1 MAQRRYSILILGDPP
16 SRTRKIHLS
25 HRGLQVVLLC
35 GGLALLAIA
44 YVVVQYLT
52 VQVKESEL
60 QQLRKTVE
68 TQRVVGQK
76 LTLVQEE
83 LNQLRAFDHQI
94 RRLAGMKETEETE
107 GKDGAAVGGGTLE
120 VEKAI
125 REGEIAEQ
133 QGLLMDKLYEDLR
146 RMEREVALRAES
158 LKSLTDYLTE
168 QKDRLAATPSIW
180 PTRGYLSSGFGPR
193 KSPFTG
199 RRQRHTGI
207 DVAAQMETP
216 IVASADGVVTFSGR
230 LAGYGRAIVIT
241 HGFGFKTF
249 YGHNS
254 ENKVKKGDRVK
265 RGQVIGLVGST
276 GYSTGSHVHYEV
288 LVKDKPVNP
297 LNYIIDDK
305 RRQSAIR
312 GS

>member
-1 MAQRRYSILILGDPP
+1 MARRYSILILGDPP

-25 HRGLQVVLLC
+25 HRGLQAILLC
-35 GGLALLAIA
+35 GGLAILAIA

-83 LNQLRAFDHQI
+83 LKQLRAFDHQI
-94 RRLAGMKETEETE
+94 RQLAGIEEAE
-107 GKDGAAVGGGTLE
+107 GEDGAAVGGGNLK
-120 VEKAI
+120 VEEAI
-125 REGEIAEQ
+125 REGKMAEQ
-133 QGLLMDKLYEDLR
+133 QALLVDQLYQDLL

-158 LKSLTDYLTE
+158 LKTLTDYLTE

-180 PTRGYLSSGFGPR
+180 PTRGYVSSRFGPR

-207 DVAAQMETP
+207 DVAAQMGTP
-216 IVASADGVVTFSGR
+216 IIASADGVVTYSGR

-249 YGHNS
+249 YGHNKK
-254 ENKVKKGDRVK
+254 NKIKKGTRVK
-265 RGQVIGLVGST
+265 RGQVIALVGNT

-288 LVKDKPVNP
+288 LVKDNPVNP

-312 GS
+312 GR

>member
-25 HRGLQVVLLC
+25 HRGLQAILLC
-35 GGLALLAIA
+35 GGLAILAIA

-76 LTLVQEE
+76 LALVQEE
-83 LNQLRAFDHQI
+83 LKQLRAFDHQI
-94 RRLAGMKETEETE
+94 RQLAGIEEAE
-107 GKDGAAVGGGTLE
+107 GEDGAAVGGGYLK
-120 VEKAI
+120 VEEAI
-125 REGEIAEQ
+125 REGKMAEQ
-133 QGLLMDKLYEDLR
+133 QALLVDQLYQDLQ

-180 PTRGYLSSGFGPR
+180 PTRGYVSSRFGPR

-207 DVAAQMETP
+207 DVAAQMGTP
-216 IVASADGVVTFSGR
+216 IIASADGVVTFSGR
-230 LAGYGRAIVIT
+230 LAGYGRAVVIT

-249 YGHNS
+249 YGHNKK
-254 ENKVKKGDRVK
+254 NKVKKGDRVK
-265 RGQVIGLVGST
+265 RGQVIALVGNT

-288 LVKDKPVNP
+288 LVKDNPVNP

>member
-25 HRGLQVVLLC
+25 HRGLQAVLLC

-83 LNQLRAFDHQI
+83 LKQLRAFDHQI
-94 RRLAGMKETEETE
+94 RHLAGMKETEGE
-107 GKDGAAVGGGTLE
+107 DGAAVGGGNLK
-120 VEKAI
+120 VEEAI
-125 REGEIAEQ
+125 REGKMAEQ
-133 QGLLMDKLYEDLR
+133 QALLVDQLYQDLQ

-180 PTRGYLSSGFGPR
+180 PTRGYVSSRFGPR

-207 DVAAQMETP
+207 DVAAQMGTP

-241 HGFGFKTF
+241 HGFGFKSF
-249 YGHNS
+249 YGHNKK
-254 ENKVKKGDRVK
+254 NKVKKGARVK
-265 RGQVIGLVGST
+265 RGQVIALVGNT

-288 LVKDKPVNP
+288 LVKDNPVNP

>member
-25 HRGLQVVLLC
+25 HRGLQAILLC
-35 GGLALLAIA
+35 GGLAILAIA

-83 LNQLRAFDHQI
+83 LKQLRAFDHQI
-94 RRLAGMKETEETE
+94 RHLAGIEEAE
-107 GKDGAAVGGGTLE
+107 GEDGAAVGGGNLK
-120 VEKAI
+120 VEEAI
-125 REGEIAEQ
+125 REGKMAEQ
-133 QGLLMDKLYEDLR
+133 QALLVDQLYQDLQ

-158 LKSLTDYLTE
+158 LKTLTDYLTE

-180 PTRGYLSSGFGPR
+180 PTRGYVSSRFGPR

-207 DVAAQMETP
+207 DVAAQMGTP
-216 IVASADGVVTFSGR
+216 IIASADGVVTYSGR

-249 YGHNS
+249 YGHNKK
-254 ENKVKKGDRVK
+254 NKVKKGDRVK
-265 RGQVIGLVGST
+265 RGQVIALVGNT

-288 LVKDKPVNP
+288 LVKDNPVNP

-312 GS
+312 GR

>member
-25 HRGLQVVLLC
+25 HRGLQAVLLC

-60 QQLRKTVE
+60 QRLRKTVE
-68 TQRVVGQK
+68 TQRVVGEK
-76 LTLVQEE
+76 LNVVQEE
-83 LNQLRAFDHQI
+83 LKQLRAFDHQI
-94 RRLAGMKETEETE
+94 RHLAGMEQSE
-107 GKDGAAVGGGTLE
+107 GEDGAAVGGGNLE
-120 VEKAI
+120 VGKAL
-125 REGEIAEQ
+125 REGEEAQ
-133 QGLLMDKLYEDLR
+133 RQALLVDRLHQDLQ
-146 RMEREVALRAES
+146 RMEREIALREDS
-158 LKSLTDYLTE
+158 LKTLTTYLTE

-180 PTRGYLSSGFGPR
+180 PTRGYVSSRFGPR

-207 DVAAQMETP
+207 DIAASRGTP
-216 IVASADGVVTFSGR
+216 IVATADGVVTFSGR

-241 HGFGFKTF
+241 HGFGLKSF
-249 YGHNS
+249 YGHNKK
-254 ENKVKKGDRVK
+254 NKVKKGDRVK

-288 LVKDKPVNP
+288 LVKDNPVNP

-305 RRQSAIR
+305 RRQNAIR

>member
-1 MAQRRYSILILGDPP
+1 MARRYSILILGDPP

-25 HRGLQVVLLC
+25 HRGLQAILLC
-35 GGLALLAIA
+35 GGLAILAIA

-83 LNQLRAFDHQI
+83 LKQLRAFDHQI
-94 RRLAGMKETEETE
+94 RQLAGIEEAE
-107 GKDGAAVGGGTLE
+107 GKDGAAVGGGSLK
-120 VEKAI
+120 VEEAI
-125 REGEIAEQ
+125 REGKMAEQ
-133 QGLLMDKLYEDLR
+133 HALLVDQLYQDLQ

-180 PTRGYLSSGFGPR
+180 PTRGYVSSRFGPR

-207 DVAAQMETP
+207 DVAAQMGTP

-249 YGHNS
+249 YGHNKK
-254 ENKVKKGDRVK
+254 NKIKKGTRVK
-265 RGQVIGLVGST
+265 RGQVIALVGNT

-288 LVKDKPVNP
+288 LVKDNPVNP

-312 GS
+312 GT